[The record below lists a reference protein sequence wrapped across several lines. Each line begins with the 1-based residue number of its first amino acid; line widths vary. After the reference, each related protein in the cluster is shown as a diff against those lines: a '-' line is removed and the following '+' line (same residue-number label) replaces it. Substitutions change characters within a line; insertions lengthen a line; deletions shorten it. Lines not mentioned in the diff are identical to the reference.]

1 MTSQV
6 VPTLDRRVTLHIPGA
21 PTIDPFGQRR
31 PGPATDN
38 EVWAARL
45 DFTGRDTLR
54 VTDEGRVDVTYTRII
69 IRHRADV
76 SVAVSLIDD
85 VGVLRQV
92 DGVADYPSGSRGRY
106 LELMARA
113 TG

>member
-1 MTSQV
+1 MTSQAA
-6 VPTLDRRVTLHIPGA
+6 PTLDRRVTLHIPGV

-31 PGPATDN
+31 PGPATDD

-54 VTDEGRVDVTYTRII
+54 VTDEGRVDVTYTRVI
-69 IRHRADV
+69 IRYRADV
-76 SVAVSLIDD
+76 SVAVSLTDD

>member
-1 MTSQV
+1 MVSQAA
-6 VPTLDRRVTLHIPGA
+6 PTLDRRVTLHIPGVA
-21 PTIDPFGQRR
+21 TIDPFGQRR
-31 PGPATDN
+31 PGPATDD

-54 VTDEGRVDVTYTRII
+54 VTDEGRVDVTYTRVI
-69 IRHRADV
+69 IRWRADV
-76 SVAVSLIDD
+76 SVAVSLTDD